1 MLSRNRRR
9 CHLSQP
15 MARVL
20 KTIEIIDQLNNFVN
34 FNNKNT
40 LTYKNYIVYAGVNTL
55 KFMTILTVAA
65 P

>member
-1 MLSRNRRR
+1 
-9 CHLSQP
+9 

>member
-1 MLSRNRRR
+1 
-9 CHLSQP
+9 

-55 KFMTILTVAA
+55 TSRSALTLSWQYTIYKMFG
-65 P
+65 